1 MDFARKQLEK
11 YGWTDGKGLGKKEN
25 GISEPLKPKLKRSV
39 AGIGYDA
46 AADFTE
52 HWWSALYDKAASN
65 YQVEEENGKTKK
77 MKRLDDKEF
86 EITNSTWRLKKKSND
101 NDVEEYSDFFV
112 KKAVLG
118 SGGSK
123 TTKVND
129 SDSDEETT
137 VKDVQLTDEEL
148 FAACQGRTA
157 HKGARHGLRALGKL
171 ARIEQQEQLLLQQ
184 TKYNTFLAK
193 KPKCTDDTQVVEDTS
208 LNEDVN
214 LTKKKKKKRKRCKSN
229 ENECIDNVILGDSG
243 KESNERIEHGKCGE
257 GEDAVNTEELV
268 LKKKS
273 KKLKKT
279 ETSDGIVKDS
289 HEKLS
294 KKKHKLKNSALNEE
308 ESEMDPEIINDNVKS
323 TSKKKK
329 KSNNSY

>member
-77 MKRLDDKEF
+77 MKRIEDKEF
-86 EITNSTWRLKKKSND
+86 IITNSTWRLKKKNND
-101 NDVEEYSDFFV
+101 NDTEEYSDFFV

-123 TTKVND
+123 TTKVNE
-129 SDSDEETT
+129 SDSDEESSA
-137 VKDVQLTDEEL
+137 KDVKLTDEEL

-193 KPKCTDDTQVVEDTS
+193 KTNSTDDTQVIEETS
-208 LNEDVN
+208 LNEEVKLN
-214 LTKKKKKKRKRCKSN
+214 KMKKKKRKRCKSN
-229 ENECIDNVILGDSG
+229 ENECTNNVIEASNR
-243 KESNERIEHGKCGE
+243 ESTERINPDTVDGNEVTVK
-257 GEDAVNTEELV
+257 TEEQI
-268 LKKKS
+268 LKNKSKKS
-273 KKLKKT
+273 KKNVS
-279 ETSDGIVKDS
+279 EDIVEDSDV
-289 HEKLS
+289 KLS
-294 KKKHKLKNSALNEE
+294 KKKRKLSTNNSALNEDE
-308 ESEMDPEIINDNVKS
+308 PEIDLEIEETENS
-323 TSKKKK
+323 LAKKKK
-329 KSNNSY
+329 KRNK